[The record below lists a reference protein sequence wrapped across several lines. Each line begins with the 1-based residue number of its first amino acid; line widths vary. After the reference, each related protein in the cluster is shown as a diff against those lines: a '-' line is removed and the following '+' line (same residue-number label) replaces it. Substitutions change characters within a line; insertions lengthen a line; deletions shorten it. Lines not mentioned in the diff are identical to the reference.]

1 MILDQYYY
9 IVNDKPKYMTP
20 IKPTHKPS
28 FQCEFVKKE
37 TQSDKEKVSK
47 PTKQRKKAT
56 VKEPVEEVKVEEMP
70 EFDAEEAAK
79 KHLRP
84 LQQYSVAETTA
95 ADTEQTESAE

>member
-28 FQCEFVKKE
+28 FECEFVKKE

-47 PTKQRKKAT
+47 PVKQRKKAV
-56 VKEPVEEVKVEEMP
+56 VKEPVEEVKVEEMS
-70 EFDAEEAAK
+70 EFDAEAAK
-79 KHLRP
+79 KHLQP
-84 LQQYSVAETTA
+84 LQQDSVAETIA

>member
-28 FQCEFVKKE
+28 IECEFVKKE

-47 PTKQRKKAT
+47 PAKQRKKAV
-56 VKEPVEEVKVEEMP
+56 VKEPVEEVKVEETAVVTEP
-70 EFDAEEAAK
+70 AVVDADQQAA
-79 KHLRP
+79 
-84 LQQYSVAETTA
+84 E
-95 ADTEQTESAE
+95 

>member
-28 FQCEFVKKE
+28 FECEFVKKE

-47 PTKQRKKAT
+47 PVKQRKKAV
-56 VKEPVEEVKVEEMP
+56 VKEPVEEVKVEETTVDNEP
-70 EFDAEEAAK
+70 AA
-79 KHLRP
+79 
-84 LQQYSVAETTA
+84 V
-95 ADTEQTESAE
+95 DTEQQSAE

>member
-28 FQCEFVKKE
+28 FECEFVKKE

-47 PTKQRKKAT
+47 PVKQRKKAV
-56 VKEPVEEVKVEEMP
+56 VKEPVEEVKVEETTVVDEP
-70 EFDAEEAAK
+70 AA
-79 KHLRP
+79 
-84 LQQYSVAETTA
+84 V
-95 ADTEQTESAE
+95 DTEQQSAE